1 MSDWE
6 ELRRHLDLGHV
17 KRAEAFVTGEL
28 DPRQRA
34 GLAKKLTT
42 YVRSASLGLPAVAVA
57 AVGLMPSSAAA
68 ATLLSRASLRTAWRS
83 LPVAEMVRVA
93 DHRKVTWLGDLAERM
108 AVRLPRDPWDS
119 SWRPVADLIGATGA
133 PVPDAD
139 VFVLG
144 WLNWLFEPARQR
156 GWPTAEAE
164 RITIMAGRLLDGP
177 FLTALVPRIFELN
190 GLGLVLAGPEAVFAP
205 SLVALAGAG
214 RVDRDELL
222 DGCLIR
228 LHTPDRPGAL
238 RFFTGL
244 HDLLEPTPDEL
255 AARAEEYADL
265 AAVAP
270 SPVAG
275 FALKHLSTLLGA
287 GRLDLDVLRSAAPAG
302 LERTEKVRAREML
315 TLVERAIRQYPDR
328 AGDLVPALAAA
339 FGASDYDLAARALE
353 VVLGHAGALG
363 PEAREEV
370 AGYCAG
376 LPDDLREKA
385 RAAFGLVGRDQPEP
399 LDEGGPTAIQPD
411 PWPAPITTLGELE
424 LALSRP
430 ILSGWVELERVM
442 AGLVAV
448 AVAHPEEVQRLLD
461 GLSSYRWPLEQ
472 DEFCRIRFTMESSW
486 PRNSLKLSCPD
497 QQFVATRDA
506 LLEGRATPLL
516 QHWSQWV
523 HMIPLLRMAEIGVGL
538 AGPPDPARPR
548 ALLATP
554 TDESGR
560 LSAEVLLERLI
571 RAEAEGWQ
579 PWPLD
584 LEQALL
590 RLPRV
595 LWGAG
600 PAGPGPDRAAGL
612 TSPAGRRFAAFVA
625 AGGLPDPEQ
634 TVRGRW
640 PAREGTYRAGSG
652 RPGGVRTVALSPGG
666 PVRSGLQ
673 RVLFG
678 LDPDRPWGADGY
690 PGTNPAMPP
699 LHVFPDFRE
708 VYSAWMLP
716 HVAPEGAGR
725 ILADV
730 PAWWCAVGGPAG
742 AATTLLVAYA
752 LGAERAAERAA
763 GVDTVLGLSAAGNL
777 DGTALGEQLGALIA
791 DGPLVGARVY
801 PELIEAARA
810 GARAGIWDVL
820 VAMLPYVL
828 DQKPAGLPDLL
839 ALATELA
846 PGRSDGSDIPG
857 LSEVAG
863 RTGTGKV
870 VVQARRLREAIRAAA
885 SSRVP
890 GPA

>member
-42 YVRSASLGLPAVAVA
+42 YVRSAALGLPAVAVA

-68 ATLLSRASLRTAWRS
+68 ATLLSRASLRTAWGS

-119 SWRPVADLIGATGA
+119 SWRPVADLIRATGA

-214 RVDRDELL
+214 RVDREELL
-222 DGCLIR
+222 DGCLVR

-275 FALKHLSTLLGA
+275 FALKHLSALLGA

-315 TLVERAIRQYPDR
+315 TLVERAIRHYPDR

-385 RAAFGLVGRDQPEP
+385 RAAFGFPAADPPAHVP
-399 LDEGGPTAIQPD
+399 DEVTTAGVWPD

-430 ILSGWVELERVM
+430 ILSDWVELERVM

-448 AVAHPEEVQRLLD
+448 AVEHRAEVRSLLE
-461 GLSSYRWPLEQ
+461 GLSPWRWPLEHQ
-472 DEFCRIRFTMESSW
+472 VFCQTRFLMEHGW
-486 PRNSLKLSCPD
+486 PTNPLKLQGID
-497 QQFVATRDA
+497 QGYVDTRDA
-506 LLEGRATPLL
+506 LLAGEPTPLL
-516 QHWSQWV
+516 QDWSQWA
-523 HMIPLLRMAEIGVGL
+523 HMIPMMRMAEIGIGL
-538 AGPPDPARPR
+538 NRDAPDPAAPR
-548 ALLATP
+548 MLMATP
-554 TDESGR
+554 TEVSGR
-560 LSAEVLLERLI
+560 LSAEVLLERLR

-590 RLPRV
+590 RLPR
-595 LWGAG
+595 GI
-600 PAGPGPDRAAGL
+600 GPDRPEVTRL
-612 TSPAGRRFAAFVA
+612 TSPAGRRFAEFVL
-625 AGGLPDPEQ
+625 AGGLPDPDQ
-634 TVRGRW
+634 SVRGRW
-640 PAREGTYRAGSG
+640 PAREGTYRAGPG
-652 RPGGVRTVALSPGG
+652 GQDRPGGVRLVALSHGG
-666 PVRSGLQ
+666 PIRSGMH
-673 RVLFG
+673 RALFHR
-678 LDPDRPWGADGY
+678 DPDVPSGIGGRMGKNGAL
-690 PGTNPAMPP
+690 PP
-699 LHVFPDFRE
+699 LYVFPDHRE
-708 VYSAWMLP
+708 VYSAWVLP
-716 HVAPEGAGR
+716 RVAPELAGEV
-725 ILADV
+725 LAHL
-730 PAWWCAVGGPAG
+730 PAWWYSVGGRAG
-742 AATTLLVAYA
+742 AATSLLVAYGLA
-752 LGAERAAERAA
+752 AESAAERAA
-763 GVDTVLGLSAAGNL
+763 GVDAVLGLRAAGNL
-777 DGTALGEQLGALIA
+777 AGAALGEQLGALIA

-810 GARAGIWDVL
+810 GARTGIWDVL

-870 VVQARRLREAIRAAA
+870 VGQARRLREAIRAAA